1 MPPNIDLVRNA
12 IEQEPYIT
20 DIFKHNTNMAKNAL
34 FVIYEL
40 KNLGL
45 IMFC

>member
-1 MPPNIDLVRNA
+1 MDNN
-12 IEQEPYIT
+12 
-20 DIFKHNTNMAKNAL
+20 IFKHNTNMAKNAL

-45 IMFC
+45 IMIVKIKKNLKFWKF